1 MLDKLQDESF
11 SYFFLNLYVSV
22 TKRLMVRGRN
32 YEVLALN
39 PKILKKLNG
48 AFIFHKSFSP

>member
-1 MLDKLQDESF
+1 
-11 SYFFLNLYVSV
+11 
-22 TKRLMVRGRN
+22 MVRGRN